1 MDSPWIDGENFRTLK
16 QANLLLTGWAESLP
30 NWRYVGSAK
39 AGTEEFSVATEG
51 ARVAVGSAQ
60 LTFIA
65 RRGQTPQPPTSP
77 QALLAFARA
86 YPGSVTYP
94 RPPDFTGTALLEQ
107 LPIALTDQPAA
118 LRQPP
123 QTATF
128 AAVTAPLWRYLDA
141 LHPAL
146 WRAARIS
153 RRRRHGWIPCSTMAP
168 SAYHSRLTRCTPG
181 NKPPAANYRRTATA
195 SALPRGPSATS
206 ISLPSRL
213 TPGAVAGAKSGG
225 QFPALA

>member
-1 MDSPWIDGENFRTLK
+1 RED
-16 QANLLLTGWAESLP
+16 
-30 NWRYVGSAK
+30 
-39 AGTEEFSVATEG
+39 FSVATEG
-51 ARVAVGSAQ
+51 AESPWGSAQ

-86 YPGSVTYP
+86 HPGSVTYP

-107 LPIALTDQPAA
+107 LLIALTDQPAA

-123 QTATF
+123 QPATF

-146 WRAARIS
+146 WRA
-153 RRRRHGWIPCSTMAP
+153 
-168 SAYHSRLTRCTPG
+168 
-181 NKPPAANYRRTATA
+181 
-195 SALPRGPSATS
+195 
-206 ISLPSRL
+206 
-213 TPGAVAGAKSGG
+213 
-225 QFPALA
+225 